1 MALLTLIAVVECGE
15 PDGNSNALNG
25 EAIVKEKLYIV
36 IWNRKDRGSPSRI
49 GLIQFGFT
57 YYIPGV
63 GEDAA
68 PADSHGLAVVSM
80 SIGATSEGC
89 E

>member
-1 MALLTLIAVVECGE
+1 MKSWHT
-15 PDGNSNALNG
+15 
-25 EAIVKEKLYIV
+25 YI
-36 IWNRKDRGSPSRI
+36 
-49 GLIQFGFT
+49 
-57 YYIPGV
+57 IPGV

-89 E
+89 EWSLISLTRLPIY